1 LIDSGAIIPNGT
13 DAPVERVDPR
23 ASLYAAVTRQLP
35 NGDTFFPKQCM
46 TRREAL
52 LSYTL
57 WPAMAA
63 FQEKELGSLEVGKLA
78 DLVAWNTDLLTCKPT
93 DLLTAKVELT
103 VLAGG
108 IVFDADAT
116 NTKK

>member
-1 LIDSGAIIPNGT
+1 
-13 DAPVERVDPR
+13 
-23 ASLYAAVTRQLP
+23 
-35 NGDTFFPKQCM
+35 
-46 TRREAL
+46 
-52 LSYTL
+52 
-57 WPAMAA
+57 MAA
-63 FQEKELGSLEVGKLA
+63 FQEKELGSLEVGKIA